1 METLFP
7 FGHGLSYTKFE
18 LSDLHLIRDSE
29 HTLQVQLRVRNTGSR
44 SGAEVVQVYVAPV
57 SPPIRRPVKEL
68 KEFRKCWLGGSQEEV
83 VTISLDLLRATSFW
97 DEKSGSWCSHGG
109 DYKIMVGT
117 SSRGDFLENSLGLN
131 ETVFWSGTWK
141 APT

>member
-1 METLFP
+1 
-7 FGHGLSYTKFE
+7 
-18 LSDLHLIRDSE
+18 
-29 HTLQVQLRVRNTGSR
+29 
-44 SGAEVVQVYVAPV
+44 
-57 SPPIRRPVKEL
+57 VKEL
-68 KEFRKCWLGGSQEEV
+68 KEFRKCWLGGSQEAV
-83 VTISLDLLRATSFW
+83 VTIPLDLLRATSFW

-141 APT
+141 API